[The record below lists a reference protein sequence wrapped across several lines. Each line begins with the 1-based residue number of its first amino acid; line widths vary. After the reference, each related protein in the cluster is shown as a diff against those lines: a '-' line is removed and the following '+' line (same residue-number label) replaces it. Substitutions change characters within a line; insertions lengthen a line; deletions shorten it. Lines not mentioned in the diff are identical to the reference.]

1 MKNIFLDLGT
11 HFGQGLN
18 QFIHRYGM
26 DETWEIYTF
35 EANPFTYEIFTST
48 FHNNTPWVKSY
59 NKAIS
64 DHYGTIN
71 INIET
76 PPNEGDTGMGSSI
89 IDMDEWNPWGGKLR
103 ENFTKSALVPCID
116 LSDFI
121 ISNFDKN
128 DNIIIKMDIE
138 GSEYHTLEK
147 MIETGAVDYVNSI
160 SVEWHSRFFVDKVK
174 ETILEKEKN
183 IKDYMH
189 KNNINL
195 EDWY

>member
-26 DETWEIYTF
+26 DETWQIYTF
-35 EANPFTYEIFTST
+35 EANPSTYEIFTNT
-48 FHNNTPWVKSY
+48 FHKNTPWVKSY

-64 DHYGTIN
+64 DHCGVIN
-71 INIET
+71 VNIET
-76 PPNEGDTGMGSSI
+76 PPDEGDTGMGSSI
-89 IDMDEWNPWGGKLR
+89 IDMEEWNPWNGKIR
-103 ENFTKSALVPCID
+103 ENFKKNALVPCID

-147 MIETGAVDYVNSI
+147 MIETGAVDYVNNI
-160 SVEWHSRFFVDKVK
+160 SVEWHSGFFADNVK
-174 ETILEKEKN
+174 ESILQKEKN